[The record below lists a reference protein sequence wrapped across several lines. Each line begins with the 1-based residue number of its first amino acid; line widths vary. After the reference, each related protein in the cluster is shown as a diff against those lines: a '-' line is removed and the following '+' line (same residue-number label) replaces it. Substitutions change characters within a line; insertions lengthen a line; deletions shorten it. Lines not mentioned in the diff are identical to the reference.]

1 MKDSNDNETLID
13 ELVNL
18 FNETAKAHHKAFAAT
33 EGEDPDWPL
42 SYADYLLEK
51 MRQILKAKFT
61 KNELIYLLVLMDKK
75 MELLL
80 LVLTGLDSTQN
91 TLLAAIYRS

>member
-13 ELVNL
+13 ELANL

-42 SYADYLLEK
+42 WYADYLLEK

-61 KNELIYLLVLMDKK
+61 ESELIYLLVLMDKK

-80 LVLTGLDSTQN
+80 LVLTGLDSTQ
-91 TLLAAIYRS
+91 THTISRYL

>member
-1 MKDSNDNETLID
+1 MKDSNDNEMLID

-33 EGEDPDWPL
+33 EGEDPDWSL